1 MSTLLQNKC
10 IYIITFYFI
19 VLFILQTIIKRIRN
33 MMNFNKQYNY
43 NSKST
48 DDKLYGQLV
57 SCGGERFYKVNYN

>member
-1 MSTLLQNKC
+1 
-10 IYIITFYFI
+10 
-19 VLFILQTIIKRIRN
+19 
-33 MMNFNKQYNY
+33 MMNLKSQYNL

>member
-1 MSTLLQNKC
+1 
-10 IYIITFYFI
+10 
-19 VLFILQTIIKRIRN
+19 
-33 MMNFNKQYNY
+33 MMNFNKQYNL